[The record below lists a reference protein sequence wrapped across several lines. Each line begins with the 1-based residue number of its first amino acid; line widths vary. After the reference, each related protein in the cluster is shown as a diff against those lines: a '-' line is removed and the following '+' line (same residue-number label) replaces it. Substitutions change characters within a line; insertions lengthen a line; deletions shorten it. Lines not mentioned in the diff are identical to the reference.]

1 MVSCMCLCMPSPV
14 CAHCISLSS
23 LILKRNIHSHP
34 HALFF
39 SYNLKEGTRSA
50 LLDMESKFG
59 HLVKVEYAQDKW
71 DVASPGKCG
80 NGECRQ
86 CVILPPPLPPPPP
99 FNPFFQMYVRARIL
113 WPHPCTRPPYA
124 YPSFRRTHRPN
135 LPLTQNASSF
145 VVYVRRMYYLLC
157 FFFFLSF

>member
-1 MVSCMCLCMPSPV
+1 MYGIVHVCVHAFSGMRALYLSLVSL
-14 CAHCISLSS
+14 
-23 LILKRNIHSHP
+23 RNIHSHP

-86 CVILPPPLPPPPP
+86 CVI
-99 FNPFFQMYVRARIL
+99 
-113 WPHPCTRPPYA
+113 
-124 YPSFRRTHRPN
+124 
-135 LPLTQNASSF
+135 
-145 VVYVRRMYYLLC
+145 
-157 FFFFLSF
+157 